1 MTLTPDHFDKQSA
14 ELLRSGR
21 PVLAGISGGRDS
33 MALLSLLSQMPGCHL
48 IACHVNH
55 GLRPEAE
62 EEAQFV
68 CRYAACLGVPCVRE
82 RADVR
87 GMARTRGISIEEAAR
102 DARQALFLKW
112 AAGYPGAFVALAH
125 HRNDQQET
133 ALLHLCRGA
142 SGIHGMSPV
151 STWANGLTVVR
162 PLLDFSRKD
171 ITAYLEH
178 RHIPWREDSS
188 NQSTE
193 YTRNALRHEV
203 IPKLDTL
210 FQRDTSL
217 SFSRACRIENQIR
230 TALSQALDS
239 MNLAD
244 PQGRLFLPKVN
255 QLPAELRQ
263 CAVHDYL
270 RRQHIPDLTEDA
282 VLRVMSILDTDGPS
296 RTSLP
301 GGKLAVRKEKRLMVT
316 DAPRPINKGE
326 QPPAGTAGGI

>member
-1 MTLTPDHFDKQSA
+1 MTLTPDHLDKQCA
-14 ELLRSGR
+14 EFLRSGR

-33 MALLSLLSQMPGCHL
+33 MALLSLLSGLPGCNL

-62 EEAQFV
+62 EEEEFV
-68 CRYAACLGVPCVRE
+68 RRYAASLGIPFIRE

-87 GMARTRGISIEEAAR
+87 GMACAHGISLEEAAR
-102 DARQALFLKW
+102 DARQVLFLKW
-112 AAGYPGAFVALAH
+112 AAGRPGAFVALAH

-142 SGIHGMSPV
+142 AGIHGMSPV

-162 PLLDFSRKD
+162 PLLNVSRED

-178 RHIPWREDSS
+178 HRLPWREDSS
-188 NQSTE
+188 NESTE

-203 IPKLDTL
+203 IPRLNKL
-210 FQRDTSL
+210 FRRDTSL
-217 SFSRACRIENQIR
+217 SFSRACRVENQIR
-230 TALSQALDS
+230 TALSQALDA
-239 MNLAD
+239 MNLTD

-255 QLPAELRQ
+255 RLPAELRQ

-270 RRQHIPDLTEDA
+270 RRQHVPDLTENA
-282 VLRVMSILDTDGPS
+282 VLRVMNILDTDGPS

-301 GGKLAVRKEKRLMVT
+301 GGKLAVRKEKRLTVT
-316 DAPRPINKGE
+316 DAPRPVNKGE
-326 QPPAGTAGGI
+326 PPPAGTAGGI

>member
-68 CRYAACLGVPCVRE
+68 CQYAACLGVPCVRE

-87 GMARTRGISIEEAAR
+87 GMARSRGISIEEAAR

-151 STWANGLTVVR
+151 STW
-162 PLLDFSRKD
+162 P
-171 ITAYLEH
+171 
-178 RHIPWREDSS
+178 
-188 NQSTE
+188 
-193 YTRNALRHEV
+193 
-203 IPKLDTL
+203 
-210 FQRDTSL
+210 
-217 SFSRACRIENQIR
+217 
-230 TALSQALDS
+230 
-239 MNLAD
+239 
-244 PQGRLFLPKVN
+244 
-255 QLPAELRQ
+255 
-263 CAVHDYL
+263 
-270 RRQHIPDLTEDA
+270 
-282 VLRVMSILDTDGPS
+282 TD
-296 RTSLP
+296 
-301 GGKLAVRKEKRLMVT
+301 
-316 DAPRPINKGE
+316 
-326 QPPAGTAGGI
+326 

>member
-1 MTLTPDHFDKQSA
+1 MTLTPDHFDSQCA

-33 MALLSLLSQMPGCHL
+33 MALLSLLSGMQGCNL
-48 IACHVNH
+48 IACHVHH
-55 GLRPEAE
+55 GLRPEADE
-62 EEAQFV
+62 EMQFV
-68 CRYAACLGVPCVRE
+68 RQYAAALGVPCVWE
-82 RADVR
+82 QADVR
-87 GMARTRGISIEEAAR
+87 TMARTGGMSLEEAAR
-102 DARQALFLKW
+102 HARQALFRKW
-112 AAGYPGAFVALAH
+112 ASNRPGAFVALAH

-162 PLLDFSRKD
+162 PLLDFSREE
-171 ITAYLEH
+171 ITAYLT
-178 RHIPWREDSS
+178 RQSIPWREDAS
-188 NQSTE
+188 NHSTE
-193 YTRNALRHEV
+193 YTRNSLRHEV
-203 IPKLDTL
+203 IPKLDAL
-210 FQRDTSL
+210 FHRDTSL
-217 SFSRACRIENQIR
+217 SFSRACRVENRIR
-230 TALSQALDS
+230 TALSQALAS
-239 MNLAD
+239 MNLTD

-270 RRQHIPDLTEDA
+270 RRQSVPDLTEDA
-282 VLRVMSILDTDGPS
+282 VLRVMGILNTDGPS

-301 GGKLAVRKEKRLMVT
+301 GGKLAVRKEKRLAIQ

-326 QPPAGTAGGI
+326 QPPADTAGGI

>member
-21 PVLAGISGGRDS
+21 PVLAGISGGRAY

-55 GLRPEAE
+55 GLRPEAV

-68 CRYAACLGVPCVRE
+68 CQYAACLGVPCVRE

-87 GMARTRGISIEEAAR
+87 GMARSRGISIEEAAR

-188 NQSTE
+188 NQSAE

-203 IPKLDTL
+203 IPGWTCCSSETPAFPFHAPAAL
-210 FQRDTSL
+210 
-217 SFSRACRIENQIR
+217 R
-230 TALSQALDS
+230 TKSA
-239 MNLAD
+239 
-244 PQGRLFLPKVN
+244 
-255 QLPAELRQ
+255 
-263 CAVHDYL
+263 
-270 RRQHIPDLTEDA
+270 RRFPRRWIP
-282 VLRVMSILDTDGPS
+282 
-296 RTSLP
+296 
-301 GGKLAVRKEKRLMVT
+301 
-316 DAPRPINKGE
+316 
-326 QPPAGTAGGI
+326 

>member
-1 MTLTPDHFDKQSA
+1 MLTPDHFDSQSA

-33 MALLSLLSQMPGCHL
+33 MALLSLLSGMPGCNL
-48 IACHVNH
+48 VACHVNH
-55 GLRPEAE
+55 QLRPEAE
-62 EEAQFV
+62 EEEMFV
-68 CRYAACLGVPCVRE
+68 LRYAASLGIPCVRE
-82 RADVR
+82 RVNVR
-87 GMARTRGISIEEAAR
+87 SMAHTRGIAIEEAAR
-102 DARQALFLKW
+102 EARQASFLKW
-112 AAGYPGAFVALAH
+112 AAGYPGALVALAN

-142 SGIHGMSPV
+142 SGIHGMFPV

-162 PLLDFSRKD
+162 PMLDFSRED
-171 ITAYLEH
+171 ITSYLEH

-188 NQSTE
+188 NQSAE
-193 YTRNALRHEV
+193 YTRNALRHEI
-203 IPKLDTL
+203 IPKLNAL

-217 SFSRACRIENQIR
+217 PFSRACRLENQIR

-239 MNLAD
+239 MNLTD
-244 PQGRLFLPKVN
+244 PQGRLFLPKIN
-255 QLPAELRQ
+255 LLPAELRQ

-282 VLRVMSILDTDGPS
+282 VLRVMDILNTDGPS

-301 GGKLAVRKEKRLMVT
+301 GGKLAVRKEKRLLVT
-316 DAPRPINKGE
+316 DTPRPVNKAE
-326 QPPAGTAGGI
+326 QPPADTTGGI

>member
-1 MTLTPDHFDKQSA
+1 MTLTPDHFDSQSA

-33 MALLSLLSQMPGCHL
+33 MALLSLLSGMPGCHL

-68 CRYAACLGVPCVRE
+68 RRYAASLGVPCVQE
-82 RADVR
+82 QADVR

-102 DARQALFLKW
+102 DARQALFLTW
-112 AAGYPGAFVALAH
+112 AADRPGAFVALAH

-133 ALLHLCRGA
+133 ALLHLYRGA

-162 PLLDFSRKD
+162 PLLDFSRED
-171 ITAYLEH
+171 ITAYLTQ

-203 IPKLDTL
+203 IPRLDAL

-239 MNLAD
+239 MNLTD

-255 QLPAELRQ
+255 RLPAELRQ

-270 RRQHIPDLTEDA
+270 RRQNIPNLTEDA

-301 GGKLAVRKEKRLMVT
+301 GGKLAVRKEKRLTVRDT
-316 DAPRPINKGE
+316 PRPVNKGE
-326 QPPAGTAGGI
+326 QPPADTAGGI

>member
-1 MTLTPDHFDKQSA
+1 MTLTPDHFDSRAA
-14 ELLRSGR
+14 EFLRSGR

-33 MALLSLLSQMPGCHL
+33 MALLSLLSGMPGCNL

-68 CRYAACLGVPCVRE
+68 RQYAASLRIPCVLE

-102 DARQALFLKW
+102 AARQALFLKW
-112 AAGYPGAFVALAH
+112 ADEHPGAVVTLAH

-133 ALLHLCRGA
+133 ALLHMCRGA
-142 SGIHGMSPV
+142 SGIHGMAPV

-162 PLLDFSRKD
+162 PLLDFSREE
-171 ITAYLEH
+171 ITFYLEH

-188 NQSTE
+188 NQSAE

-203 IPKLDTL
+203 IPKLNAI

-217 SFSRACRIENQIR
+217 SFSRACRIENKIR

-239 MNLAD
+239 MNLTD

-255 QLPAELRQ
+255 RLPAELRQ

-270 RRQHIPDLTEDA
+270 RREHVPNLTEDA
-282 VLRVMSILDTDGPS
+282 VLRVVGILNTDGPS

-316 DAPRPINKGE
+316 DT
-326 QPPAGTAGGI
+326 PPPGQ

>member
-1 MTLTPDHFDKQSA
+1 MTLTPDHFDKQCA
-14 ELLRSGR
+14 EFLRSGR

-33 MALLSLLSQMPGCHL
+33 MALLSLLYGMPGCNL

-62 EEAQFV
+62 EEEQFV
-68 CRYAACLGVPCVRE
+68 RRHTASLGVPCVRE

-87 GMARTRGISIEEAAR
+87 SMARTRGISVEEAAR

-112 AAGYPGAFVALAH
+112 AADYPGAFVALAH

-142 SGIHGMSPV
+142 SGIHGMSPI
-151 STWANGLTVVR
+151 STWANGLTVIR
-162 PLLDFSRKD
+162 PLLDFSRED
-171 ITAYLEH
+171 LTAYLEH
-178 RHIPWREDSS
+178 HHIPWREDSS

-203 IPKLDTL
+203 IPRLNKL
-210 FQRDTSL
+210 FRRDTSL
-217 SFSRACRIENQIR
+217 SFSRACRMENQIR

-239 MNLAD
+239 MNLTD

-270 RRQHIPDLTEDA
+270 RRQHVPDLTEDA
-282 VLRVMSILDTDGPS
+282 VLRVMGILNTDGPS

-301 GGKLAVRKEKRLMVT
+301 GGKLAVRKEKRLMVR
-316 DAPRPINKGE
+316 DAPRPLNKGE
-326 QPPAGTAGGI
+326 QPPADTAGGI

>member
-1 MTLTPDHFDKQSA
+1 MTLTPDHFNTLCS

-33 MALLSLLSQMPGCHL
+33 MALLSLLSGMQGCNL
-48 IACHVNH
+48 IACHVHH
-55 GLRPEAE
+55 GLRPEAD
-62 EEAQFV
+62 EEARFV
-68 CRYAACLGVPCVRE
+68 RQYAASLGVPCVWE
-82 RADVR
+82 QVDVR
-87 GMARTRGISIEEAAR
+87 GMARARGLSTEEAAR
-102 DARQALFLKW
+102 HARQALFRKW
-112 AAGYPGAFVALAH
+112 AAGRPGAFVALAH

-151 STWANGLTVVR
+151 SAWANGLTVVR
-162 PLLDFSRKD
+162 PLLDFSREE
-171 ITAYLEH
+171 ITAYLTQQS
-178 RHIPWREDSS
+178 IPWREDAS

-193 YTRNALRHEV
+193 YTRNSLRHEV
-203 IPKLDTL
+203 IPKLNTL
-210 FQRDTSL
+210 FHRDTSL
-217 SFSRACRIENQIR
+217 SFSRACRVENRIR
-230 TALSQALDS
+230 TALSQALAS
-239 MNLAD
+239 MNLTD

-270 RRQHIPDLTEDA
+270 CRQSVPDLTEDA
-282 VLRVMSILDTDGPS
+282 VLRVMGILNTDGPS

-301 GGKLAVRKEKRLMVT
+301 GGKLAVRKEKRLLIK

-326 QPPAGTAGGI
+326 QPPGDTAGGI